1 MVQKAIR
8 KHGKITMMIIAHRI
22 SAVRDADEII
32 ILDHGRIAER
42 GTHDQLMALKGSY
55 YHTYMTQ
62 YPDDAPESM
71 DANEAV
77 GIQESGV
84 QEAR

>member
-1 MVQKAIR
+1 
-8 KHGKITMMIIAHRI
+8 
-22 SAVRDADEII
+22 VRDADEII

-62 YPDDAPESM
+62 YPDEAPAIDAPTDMEQPNSNGV
-71 DANEAV
+71 ANASTSA
-77 GIQESGV
+77 GATGV